1 MQASQPEPL
10 ALDGPLILPLAPEA
24 VACGFPSPAEG
35 YWSGDLD
42 LIKHL
47 IRDPASTFVWKAAGH
62 SMTGA
67 GINDG
72 DLLLVDRG
80 INPAPGRIVVAI
92 VDGDYTVKRLDV
104 IQGRTVLVAENRD
117 YADIVL
123 HEHTE
128 MSVWG
133 CGHMDSVPSDDQT
146 RCQTSPI
153 VSGRGNDY
161 YSHTSTGPNCSRG
174 LRLLLRQRREGL
186 RSNAA

>member
-10 ALDGPLILPLAPEA
+10 ALAEQLILPLAPEA

-42 LIKHL
+42 LIQHL
-47 IRDPASTFVWKAAGH
+47 VRDPACTFVWRASGH

-80 INPAPGRIVVAI
+80 IDPVPGKIVIAV
-92 VDGDYTVKRLDV
+92 VDGEYTVKRLDV
-104 IQGRTVLVAENRD
+104 IQGRTVLVAENLD
-117 YADIVL
+117 YSDIVL

-128 MSVWG
+128 MTVWG
-133 CGHMDSVPSDDQT
+133 VVTWILHAPKI
-146 RCQTSPI
+146 R
-153 VSGRGNDY
+153 RGVR
-161 YSHTSTGPNCSRG
+161 P
-174 LRLLLRQRREGL
+174 RR
-186 RSNAA
+186 

>member
-1 MQASQPEPL
+1 MLRAVPAPPYDSIEHMFEREVDMQASQPEPL
-10 ALDGPLILPLAPEA
+10 ALDEPLVLPFAPEA
-24 VACGFPSPAEG
+24 VACGFPPALAEG

-42 LIKHL
+42 LVQHL
-47 IRDPASTFVWKAAGH
+47 IRDPTCTFVWRAAGH

-80 INPAPGRIVVAI
+80 IDPAPGKIVIAV
-92 VDGDYTVKRLDV
+92 VDGEYTVKRLDV
-104 IQGRTVLVAENRD
+104 IQGRTVLVAESLD

-133 CGHMDSVPSDDQT
+133 VVT
-146 RCQTSPI
+146 WILSPTKTK
-153 VSGRGNDY
+153 RGVR
-161 YSHTSTGPNCSRG
+161 P
-174 LRLLLRQRREGL
+174 RR
-186 RSNAA
+186 

>member
-1 MQASQPEPL
+1 MFEKEVDMQASQPKPL
-10 ALDGPLILPLAPEA
+10 ALYEPLILPFAPEA

-42 LIKHL
+42 LIKHMV
-47 IRDPASTFVWKAAGH
+47 RDPASTFVWKAAGH

-80 INPAPGRIVVAI
+80 IDPVPGRIVVAI
-92 VDGDYTVKRLDV
+92 VDGEYTVKRLDV
-104 IQGRTVLVAENRD
+104 SQGRTVLVAENLE

-133 CGHMDSVPSDDQT
+133 VVTWILSRPKI
-146 RCQTSPI
+146 R
-153 VSGRGNDY
+153 RGVR
-161 YSHTSTGPNCSRG
+161 P
-174 LRLLLRQRREGL
+174 LR
-186 RSNAA
+186 